1 MVFSSLFQ
9 NNFGFGI
16 EKKKTQYSITQYGMI
31 KKKSS
36 TFFYGV
42 IGGTSKLRRK
52 ANSYVIHWYFAFK
65 EKM

>member
-16 EKKKTQYSITQYGMI
+16 EKKKQYSITQYGTI

-36 TFFYGV
+36 IFLYEV

-52 ANSYVIHWYFAFK
+52 ANGYVIHWYFVFK